1 MIKNFW
7 KKLTDLF
14 LSTIETYS
22 SKLNNWAWDK
32 RWKERKPI
40 TQKQWEKGYKEWKKL
55 HNLGV
60 VNDEVKVK
68 DYYAPGSS
76 FIQDQEEYNEQ
87 KAHNK
92 FLKDV
97 VNGSKR

>member
-7 KKLTDLF
+7 KKLTDPF
-14 LSTIETYS
+14 LSIIERYS
-22 SKLNNWAWDK
+22 GKINSWAWTQRWGK
-32 RWKERKPI
+32 RDPNEWI
-40 TQKQWEKGYKEWKKL
+40 DGYREWKKL
-55 HNLGV
+55 KDKGV

-92 FLKDV
+92 FLKDLG
-97 VNGSKR
+97 NGSKR